1 MPMPAVSDG
10 TSAPVTTSSKS
21 ADTLRKAVD
30 ALAIVPTKQRIFPLA
45 RKLYNA
51 LLFLAQK
58 QGWEQDI
65 YRATLSEIVS
75 KARFTSKDSEII
87 KNHLRQMNTTPVEW
101 QSPTR
106 GEGSRW
112 DISNLIAHASVITS
126 GSGRAI
132 EIEWSFAP
140 NIKRELLARSGSR
153 KSHCTFSPRCEPTLA
168 SRSSRSAHG
177 TSTTLKGLR
186 HAMLG
191 A

>member
-140 NIKRELLARSGSR
+140 NIKRELLDPQRFAQISLYFQSSLRTHASLALFEICSRYVNNPEGLTARN
-153 KSHCTFSPRCEPTLA
+153 A
-168 SRSSRSAHG
+168 
-177 TSTTLKGLR
+177 
-186 HAMLG
+186 
-191 A
+191 